1 MIIAMAISAIVIMG
15 SYSVFNTIFK
25 AQTTTSEN
33 SFYTGIYNSLS
44 KLINDDF
51 INMIELSDEQKKYID
66 NKTKTGEKN
75 NEEFKKTE
83 EQDLLA
89 TEESNNNNQS
99 DNKTGNKTQQNYII
113 LDKLKNYPRF
123 TFSTYNSLFFN
134 KALPVVVS
142 YYIDEDNYF
151 IRSEKNEDLGF
162 TKELKLIGN
171 IEDFEVSS
179 FNGEKFI
186 DDFVNPKLMRLIFK
200 IDTRT
205 YQISAGKFIK
215 NEKQ

>member
-162 TKELKLIGN
+162 TKE
-171 IEDFEVSS
+171 
-179 FNGEKFI
+179 
-186 DDFVNPKLMRLIFK
+186 
-200 IDTRT
+200 
-205 YQISAGKFIK
+205 
-215 NEKQ
+215 